1 MGVLIPMAVLAAVV
15 VRPVANLHSRPSG
28 ESDVVSQAIYGT
40 NVAWLD
46 EAGGWVRVK
55 MPDDYTGWMAET
67 ALRRAQRPYA
77 PSGKIAEVAG
87 LFANLYRETDVT
99 RHQPLLTVPFET
111 RLEVVA
117 EPEQEERRWIQVR
130 LADDQRAWVQRG
142 DMTFEPKR
150 LSIEETIA
158 LGKKFVGLPYLW
170 GGTSSFGYD
179 CSGFTQMLCRRRGV
193 LLPRDSGPQ
202 ARWDGVVVVEK
213 NALQPGDLLFF
224 GKTPERITHTG
235 MYLGGGEFIHATAH
249 ERPVV
254 QVSRLEEAYWSGLL
268 VGARRVK

>member
-1 MGVLIPMAVLAAVV
+1 MAVLAAVV

-55 MPDDYTGWMAET
+55 TPDDYTGWVAET
-67 ALRRAQRPYA
+67 ALRRAPRPYA
-77 PSGKIAEVAG
+77 ASGKVAEVAG

-117 EPEQEERRWIQVR
+117 EPEQEEKRWIQVR
-130 LADDQRAWVQRG
+130 LADDQAAWVQRG
-142 DMTFEPKR
+142 DVTFNPKH
-150 LSIEETIA
+150 LSIEETIT

-202 ARWDGVVVVEK
+202 ARWEGVVPVETS
-213 NALQPGDLLFF
+213 AVQPGDLLFF
-224 GKTPERITHTG
+224 GKTPETITHTG

-254 QVSRLEEAYWSGLL
+254 QVSRLEDAYWSGLL
-268 VGARRVK
+268 VGARRVKDR